1 MANSIGGGFETSIM
15 MDVSGVRVAT
25 ERGVEYLDNL
35 AGSASRLGQS
45 FNASST
51 DTDSLVE
58 ALRRAS
64 GMVELLSAKMLS
76 QQIATEKARVAT
88 REYGKE
94 AVAAA
99 ENQRSLTAM
108 MMGGS
113 LAATRQA
120 EEAAAALA
128 KYNQNLE
135 RSRQLQS
142 APISVGDSRSVTS
155 AIMGGSLAAAR
166 VPDSRLSAMSGTGAA
181 REDGG
186 ALARMMTGSAGVAAE
201 NAIAD
206 ARRQRLQESLALQDA
221 FEKRREA
228 AHRAELRQIED
239 AERFRQQGIQQR
251 TRMEEE
257 AAERRQQYLRE
268 TQEIEDKF
276 AQRNRSAYRAQL
288 RQEEDARRFRAGA
301 RDPLRTTTENISPR
315 FQAAAREAVLWERG
329 RDAQEKA
336 ELSVRRMKAML
347 SPMVEME
354 MRLADEAKDFAQ
366 QLDLA
371 VRSGHISLANAK
383 LMTAEFAE
391 QQKLLMQN
399 AQQQQAGFL
408 GMRRMGFAAQ
418 QFGYAIEDAASMY
431 GTMGLSGAFR
441 AAGNN
446 LTAMAATMG
455 PQVGVAASIAAAV
468 ASIGLHWW
476 ETKKAAEET
485 AKANEKVLDL
495 TERIQEHASY
505 LLEINAQT
513 HAARKADFA
522 ELNTMYERNLEQMRE
537 LAALENARVMSQKQ
551 LIGLTEEQNALR
563 EIEGRIAQDNAQWYE
578 EQFRWT
584 FAIGRYLKDAAIGV
598 GSGVAGFFESE
609 QAAALAE
616 ERFNAEAR
624 IAIEIQRQE
633 NALKRANSEAQKQ
646 LDLANQQSQV
656 LAQQSRAL
664 GGEMAFG
671 ANRSDGYAGANRIR
685 RRDSRNREFDVNDP
699 RTMLVDHTNR
709 FGFFGGDLPLS
720 QQSTEADLA
729 SSFRNVTTER
739 DRVLAAEQLTADL
752 ETRKRMQAEIL
763 RMNEELLHIDEM
775 RVALNQAGQAAYEN
789 VNNTLMGRFEAM
801 NSELQIS
808 NERLRVEREINDQ
821 LALAERSG
829 HVDEE
834 EAAAYR
840 REMERVFQLE
850 EENRNA
856 EKEMARLKEAE
867 GKLLRSATEALS
879 PAGVVSGLT
888 RGSDETRKFLEQEK
902 MRDMAQKD
910 AEPVVAELKALREEM
925 KKQRA
930 ILERNAQAAP
940 AVAEMF

>member
-1 MANSIGGGFETSIM
+1 MVSSIGGGFETSIM
-15 MDVSGVRVAT
+15 MDVSGVRMAT

-35 AGSASRLGQS
+35 AGSATRLGQS
-45 FNASST
+45 FNASSG

-58 ALRRAS
+58 ALRRAA

-76 QQIATEKARVAT
+76 QQIATDKARLAT
-88 REYGKE
+88 REYAKE
-94 AVAAA
+94 AVKAA
-99 ENQRSLTAM
+99 ENQRSLTQM

-128 KYNQNLE
+128 KYNENLA

-142 APISVGDSRSVTS
+142 SGSIGDSRSLTA
-155 AIMGGSLAAAR
+155 AIMGGSLAAGR
-166 VPDSRLSAMSGTGAA
+166 VPDSRLSAMASG
-181 REDGG
+181 GG
-186 ALARMMTGSAGVAAE
+186 AGEINGPLSRMMGGSSGVAAE

-221 FEKRREA
+221 FERRREA

-239 AERFRQQGIQQR
+239 TERFRQQGIQQR
-251 TRMEEE
+251 ARMEEE

-301 RDPLRTTTENISPR
+301 RDPLRTTSENISPGFR
-315 FQAAAREAVLWERG
+315 AAARDAVLWERG
-329 RDAQEKA
+329 REAQEKA

-354 MRLADEAKDFAQ
+354 MRLADEAKDFAD

-371 VRSGHISLANAK
+371 VRSGHVSLANAK

-485 AKANEKVLDL
+485 AKANEEVLDL
-495 TERIQEHASY
+495 TERIGDHSEYIS
-505 LLEINAQT
+505 EMNAQI
-513 HAARKADFA
+513 HKARTADHE
-522 ELNTMYERNLEQMRE
+522 ELNSMYERNLEQLRE
-537 LAALENARVMSQKQ
+537 IATLEDSRLNTSKQ
-551 LIGLTEEQNALR
+551 LLNLTAEQNALR

-584 FAIGRYLKDAAIGV
+584 FAIGRYLRDAAIGV
-598 GSGVAGFFESE
+598 GSGIAGFFESE
-609 QAAALAE
+609 QAANLAE
-616 ERFNAEAR
+616 ERFNQEAR
-624 IAIEIQRQE
+624 IAIEVQRQE
-633 NALKRANSEAQKQ
+633 NALKKANSEEQKRLNLLNAQS
-646 LDLANQQSQV
+646 NV
-656 LAQQSRAL
+656 LREQSRAMN
-664 GGEMAFG
+664 GEMAFG
-671 ANRSDGYAGANRIR
+671 GFAPGMQGGQAIAARDRRAGDI
-685 RRDSRNREFDVNDP
+685 DV
-699 RTMLVDHTNR
+699 TR
-709 FGFFGGDLPLS
+709 FGN
-720 QQSTEADLA
+720 EAIMA
-729 SSFRNVTTER
+729 HHHARITAER
-739 DRVLAAEQLTADL
+739 DMLLMAEQHTASVQQRERYQQRIVELNNQLLQIDEVRVNLNQAGEEAARDL
-752 ETRKRMQAEIL
+752 ESTLTGRYEA
-763 RMNEELLHIDEM
+763 MNEEL
-775 RVALNQAGQAAYEN
+775 R
-789 VNNTLMGRFEAM
+789 
-801 NSELQIS
+801 IS
-808 NERLRVEREINDQ
+808 NERLRVEQEINQQIDIAQ
-821 LALAERSG
+821 RSG
-829 HVDEE
+829 HMTAEQ
-834 EAAAYR
+834 AAAYR
-840 REMERVFQLE
+840 QEMERVFRLE
-850 EENRNA
+850 EENRAA
-856 EKEMARLKEAE
+856 EKEMERLKEAE
-867 GKLLRSATEALS
+867 SRLLRSATETLS

-888 RGSDETRKFLEQEK
+888 RGSDETRRFLEQER
-902 MRDMAQKD
+902 MRSMAQKD
-910 AEPVVAELKALREEM
+910 AEPVVAELKLLREEM